1 MEDHDTEY
9 RHFKYR
15 LYVVVIRVALD
26 ANAEVIGLI
35 STKMFR
41 SQVVGI

>member
-15 LYVVVIRVALD
+15 PYVVVIKVASD

-35 STKMFR
+35 STKMLR
-41 SQVVGI
+41 SRVVGI